1 VAQKRKTEQ
10 KIKSSILTIFAAVVS
25 VTLLTVFLYWY
36 FSVITPELPR
46 PPLKTL
52 AANHNIALGA
62 HAALNRLEN
71 KPYREIL
78 TSQFNFITIDGE
90 SDWSKVH
97 PSPSQYNYTQLDK
110 LVSFAEANN
119 MPIQYHHLVWGEE
132 VFFPAW
138 LKNGHY
144 SSGQLLSIMHDYI
157 SNVVGH
163 YKNKVVVWT
172 VVNEAFS
179 RAQHINGLSDWWA
192 DNIKGG
198 TTYID
203 DSFIWAHQ
211 ADPNTTLILNDFEN
225 ETENNVS
232 NAMYSYI
239 KAAKARG
246 IPIDGIG
253 MQMHINAADPPS
265 VEAMIK
271 NMQRFDAIGVP
282 TYITEFDVNLNYV
295 KGSNAYKSQLESQIT
310 YNVVRACIESKACV
324 SFDSFGITDK
334 ESLLKRLGNTDSH
347 SFLFDSRYRPK
358 PSFYAFRQAWIEP

>member
-1 VAQKRKTEQ
+1 MAQKQKNKQ
-10 KIKSSILTIFAAVVS
+10 KIKLPILTIFATIVS
-25 VTLLTVFLYWY
+25 VTFLYWY
-36 FSVITPELPR
+36 FSVKIPDLPQ

-52 AANHNIALGA
+52 AANHGIALGV
-62 HAALNRLEN
+62 HAVLNRLED

-78 TSQFNFITIDGE
+78 TSQSSFITIDGE
-90 SDWSKVH
+90 SDWSKVY
-97 PSPSQYNYTQLDK
+97 PSPSQYNYKQVDK
-110 LVSFAEANN
+110 LVSFAESNN
-119 MPIQYHHLVWGEE
+119 MPIQYHHLLWGEQS
-132 VFFPAW
+132 FLPSW

-144 SSGQLLSIMHDYI
+144 SSEQLLGIIHSYI

-163 YKNKVVVWT
+163 YKNKVAVWS

-179 RAQHINGLSDWWA
+179 RAQHINSLSDWWA
-192 DNIKGG
+192 NNIKDG

-211 ADPNTTLILNDFEN
+211 ADPNATLILNDFEN
-225 ETENNVS
+225 NTENSVS
-232 NAMYSYI
+232 NATYSYI
-239 KAAKARG
+239 KAAKARD

-265 VEAMIK
+265 MEAMIK
-271 NMQRFDAIGVP
+271 NIQRFDAIGVP
-282 TYITEFDVNLNYV
+282 TYITEFDVNLNYI

-310 YNVVRACIESKACV
+310 YNVVKACIESKACV
-324 SFDSFGITDK
+324 SFDLFGITDK
-334 ESLLKRLGNTDSH
+334 ESLLKWLGDTGSH